1 MAYIERAKFEKM
13 LAKRGLTL
21 SDAMGHYD
29 CVFHLVTA
37 AKGAVEYY
45 EWNDP
50 SKESCGNNAA
60 RSESPEEA
68 IVKDEKTLEAW
79 IGHPHLRVFNN
90 STNFSGKINKVVEEL
105 FSILGEPVPKEIER
119 KFLIKKPTIK
129 EIENFGCISKSNII
143 QTYLIKKN
151 ENIERRVRQRGTK
164 SDGFN
169 FYYNISRI
177 RF

>member
-1 MAYIERAKFEKM
+1 MTTERYI
-13 LAKRGLTL
+13 
-21 SDAMGHYD
+21 Y
-29 CVFHLVTA
+29 
-37 AKGAVEYY
+37 
-45 EWNDP
+45 DP

-79 IGHPHLRVFNN
+79 IGHPHLRVFDN